1 MSRFIIRMQ
10 IKITKYNCRL
20 LVIMKFLFIKV
31 LIKSMM
37 DLYSQSINK
46 NLPIKINS
54 TNFQMKCRDNQRFN
68 MILKKSKKNLHLKM
82 NCSLLQARIF
92 KNILRR
98 MESLRLETQVLKKFS
113 MKNFISI
120 LNLILSKMIL
130 KIK

>member
-10 IKITKYNCRL
+10 IKITKYKCRL
-20 LVIMKFLFIKV
+20 LVIMKFSFIKV

-37 DLYSQSINK
+37 DLYSQFINK
-46 NLPIKINS
+46 NLLIKINS
-54 TNFQMKCRDNQRFN
+54 TSFQMKCRDNQRFN
-68 MILKKSKKNLHLKM
+68 MILKKFKRNLHLKM
-82 NCSLLQARIF
+82 NCNLLQARIF
-92 KNILRR
+92 KNILRK

-120 LNLILSKMIL
+120 LSLILFKMIL